1 VKEGGKAL
9 SVRQGTS
16 IDTRIKI
23 VWGLYL
29 ITALFQFPA
38 IFGVILAYMWR
49 DKRSTDPM
57 QSHFDAAIRVFWWF
71 AAMYVVG
78 LILAIILIGVA
89 ILFVASVYLGI
100 MGAIGLVR
108 VFDNKPWI

>member
-1 VKEGGKAL
+1 L
-9 SVRQGTS
+9 SPREGTS

-38 IFGVILAYMWR
+38 IVGVILAYVWR
-49 DKRSTDPM
+49 DKGSSDPM
-57 QSHFDAAIRVFWWF
+57 QSHFEGAIRVFWWF

-78 LILAIILIGVA
+78 LILAVVFIGFA

-108 VFDNKPWI
+108 IFDNKPWI

>member
-1 VKEGGKAL
+1 V
-9 SVRQGTS
+9 SVSQGTS

-38 IFGVILAYMWR
+38 IFGVILAYLWR
-49 DKRSTDPM
+49 DKRSADPM
-57 QSHFDAAIRVFWWF
+57 QSHFDGAIRVFWWF
-71 AAMYVVG
+71 AVMYVIG
-78 LILAIILIGVA
+78 LILAIILIGFA

-100 MGAIGLVR
+100 MGAIGLIR

>member
-1 VKEGGKAL
+1 M
-9 SVRQGTS
+9 SVREGTS

-38 IFGVILAYMWR
+38 VVGVILAYIWR
-49 DKRSTDPM
+49 DRLSPDPM
-57 QSHFDAAIRVFWWF
+57 QSHFAGAIRVFWWF

-78 LILAIILIGVA
+78 LVLAIVFIGFA

-100 MGAIGLVR
+100 MGAIGLIR